1 MTEALIVR
9 PLDEADVDACAAI
22 MFGLPLW
29 RRYGVITLDAARA
42 RIGRMYTES
51 RAGHSRTQ
59 VAEHR
64 GRVVGFV
71 YYLSRGT
78 FGHSGYV
85 WSVGVASDQQGR
97 GVGGHLMDAAETD
110 IFGTGP
116 NVFLLV
122 SADNAD
128 ARRFYERRGYRR
140 VGELAD
146 YVIRGI
152 TEIVYRKTLGPIRA
166 DES

>member
-1 MTEALIVR
+1 MGALIVR

-29 RRYGVITLDAARA
+29 RRYGVTTFDAARA

-59 VAEHR
+59 VADDR
-64 GRVVGFV
+64 GRAVGFV
-71 YYLSRGT
+71 YYLLRGT

-85 WSVGVASDQQGR
+85 WSVGVASDRQGR
-97 GVGGHLMDAAETD
+97 GIGGRLMDAAETD
-110 IFGTGP
+110 IFATDP

-122 SADNAD
+122 SADNAG
-128 ARRFYERRGYRR
+128 AQRFYERRGYRR
-140 VGELAD
+140 VGELPD
-146 YVIRGI
+146 YVIPGI
-152 TEIVYRKTLGPIRA
+152 TEIVYRKTRGPIHT
-166 DES
+166 DNS